1 MAMIDQKVVL
11 ASTSPRRRE
20 LINLVFSQVECIG
33 SNCDETTNAHMTP
46 QQVCTT
52 LAKRKAWT
60 VFKGEKQPCLT
71 LGCDTVVDLN
81 GKVLGKPKDE
91 KEAFCMLQRLQGN
104 THKVHTGV
112 CLINAN
118 GEERVFCETS
128 MVTFDPMSED
138 EMRRIIVQDQVLD
151 KAGAYAI
158 QGISST
164 KVKKIEGE
172 YYNVVG
178 LPVGAICRA
187 MKNWNE

>member
-20 LINLVFSQVECIG
+20 LVNLIFSQVECVG
-33 SNCDETTNAHMTP
+33 SNCDETIDEPMTP
-46 QQVCTT
+46 EQVCMT
-52 LAKRKAWT
+52 LAKRKAWA
-60 VFKGEKQPCLT
+60 VYNSLQQKCLT

-81 GKVLGKPKDE
+81 GKVLGKPRDE
-91 KEAFCMLQRLQGN
+91 QQAMDMLQQLQGN

-112 CLINAN
+112 CLISAN
-118 GEERVFCETS
+118 GEERVFCTTS
-128 MVTFDPMSED
+128 TVTFEQMDQE
-138 EMRRIIVQDQVLD
+138 EMRRIVVQDQVLD

-172 YYNVVG
+172 YYNIVG
-178 LPVGAICRA
+178 LPVGAICHK

>member
-1 MAMIDQKVVL
+1 
-11 ASTSPRRRE
+11 
-20 LINLVFSQVECIG
+20 
-33 SNCDETTNAHMTP
+33 
-46 QQVCTT
+46 
-52 LAKRKAWT
+52 
-60 VFKGEKQPCLT
+60 
-71 LGCDTVVDLN
+71 
-81 GKVLGKPKDE
+81 
-91 KEAFCMLQRLQGN
+91 
-104 THKVHTGV
+104 
-112 CLINAN
+112 
-118 GEERVFCETS
+118 
-128 MVTFDPMSED
+128 MSED